1 LKLRNKL
8 LYAFIAMALVLA
20 IGVLLLLSY
29 GFKQGVSTFLLEEDE
44 HQLNL
49 LTPHLA
55 RYYEQHQSWHE
66 FKDSYAWNQ
75 WIINIASD
83 TPNFSKDRP
92 NARIPAPPNI
102 DSLPADTHREKQ
114 RSHLKPFFLL
124 DKNKNIIVGEQRK
137 NSMVHAIHTQNA
149 QSKSIVG
156 YIGLPPP
163 PARMDH
169 LWDSPLASKQLSLLI
184 LFSLGTLVVASM
196 IAIPLSRKMTQRI
209 LKLHNHVTTLT
220 QGQYLNQINPE
231 GKDEISEL
239 AQNLNTLAN
248 TLHQADEQ
256 RKQMTMDVSHELRTP
271 VATLQANIEAMQDEV
286 LPLNQESLQQLHDQ
300 VRRLSNLI
308 NDLYQMSLVDA
319 NALQY
324 YKTEY
329 DLAYVI
335 ESVASDFKPFADS
348 TR

>member
-1 LKLRNKL
+1 MQAIPLFSHFHIICTFSHYTCPIKGFFKLILQATSLKLRNKL

-137 NSMVHAIHTQNA
+137 NSMNM
-149 QSKSIVG
+149 
-156 YIGLPPP
+156 LL
-163 PARMDH
+163 RFR
-169 LWDSPLASKQLSLLI
+169 LAGERS
-184 LFSLGTLVVASM
+184 
-196 IAIPLSRKMTQRI
+196 
-209 LKLHNHVTTLT
+209 
-220 QGQYLNQINPE
+220 
-231 GKDEISEL
+231 
-239 AQNLNTLAN
+239 
-248 TLHQADEQ
+248 
-256 RKQMTMDVSHELRTP
+256 
-271 VATLQANIEAMQDEV
+271 
-286 LPLNQESLQQLHDQ
+286 
-300 VRRLSNLI
+300 
-308 NDLYQMSLVDA
+308 
-319 NALQY
+319 
-324 YKTEY
+324 
-329 DLAYVI
+329 
-335 ESVASDFKPFADS
+335 
-348 TR
+348 